1 MKKILLFSLLFFIGI
16 DYCQASTNT
25 AHSYILMDMDSGN
38 IIQRKNEKTPM
49 LIASI
54 TNIMT
59 T

>member
-1 MKKILLFSLLFFIGI
+1 MKKILLFSLLFFMFTGI
-16 DYCQASTNT
+16 VSASTTT
-25 AHSYILMDMDSGN
+25 ANSYVLMDMTTGRVLDG
-38 IIQRKNEKTPM
+38 KNYSILY